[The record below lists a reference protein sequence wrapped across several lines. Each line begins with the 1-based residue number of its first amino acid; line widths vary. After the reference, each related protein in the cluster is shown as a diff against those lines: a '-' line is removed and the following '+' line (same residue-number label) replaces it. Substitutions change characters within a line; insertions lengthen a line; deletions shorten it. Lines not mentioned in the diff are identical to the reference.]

1 MSKQSGFLA
10 KQTAIQQKLIDDAQ
24 RVTCELMVET
34 LQITLHEEFGWGY
47 DRLVKLDLLWRENYK
62 HFLGAMNHKNPDADV
77 LQVHLDRR
85 LADVYKNR
93 QPMDPFERRYPEIKP
108 VTYNRKK

>member
-1 MSKQSGFLA
+1 MCAAGAPLSIRYDPADRSH
-10 KQTAIQQKLIDDAQ
+10 AIGDD
-24 RVTCELMVET
+24 
-34 LQITLHEEFGWGY
+34 
-47 DRLVKLDLLWRENYK
+47 
-62 HFLGAMNHKNPDADV
+62 NPDADV
-77 LQVHLDRR
+77 LQIHLDRR

>member
-1 MSKQSGFLA
+1 MPKPNTYVQLPQA
-10 KQTAIQQKLIDDAQ
+10 
-24 RVTCELMVET
+24 
-34 LQITLHEEFGWGY
+34 
-47 DRLVKLDLLWRENYK
+47 
-62 HFLGAMNHKNPDADV
+62 
-77 LQVHLDRR
+77 HLDRR